1 MRSPTLFTVFS
12 CLITSASCHCK
23 YSFLHDA
30 TSTYTFALSAGKPEF
45 FTRAYVSPNTS
56 YTESD
61 RPLDIHTESI
71 LSKGTKITRRFSIH
85 DTVDCSTFTQVIS
98 TDPARPY
105 VIGTRVVFGN
115 IHHNDTKATLIET
128 LATKPGDWLF
138 NATGYAHWDAQESWD
153 PISTECST
161 DEVESK
167 RLKRDSRAVIK
178 AAGDAYFDR
187 FANVNVSVPFN
198 TPCARLEGGGVYTDP
213 ELSYKQT
220 CDSGLP
226 SHVRVTKR
234 RYVVDETMG
243 AVAI

>member
-12 CLITSASCHCK
+12 CLITSASCYCK
-23 YSFLHDA
+23 YSFLHGA

-45 FTRAYVSPNTS
+45 FT
-56 YTESD
+56 
-61 RPLDIHTESI
+61 L
-71 LSKGTKITRRFSIH
+71 
-85 DTVDCSTFTQVIS
+85 DCSTFTQVIN

-105 VIGTRVVFGN
+105 
-115 IHHNDTKATLIET
+115 
-128 LATKPGDWLF
+128 PGDWLF
-138 NATGYAHWDAQESWD
+138 NATGYAHWDAQASWD

-178 AAGDAYFDR
+178 AAGDANSDR

-234 RYVVDETMG
+234 RYVIDETMG
-243 AVAI
+243 AVASFKGERLPIYILCRLV